1 MTEFVEWL
9 TATHDNFVI
18 EWRRLIDQ
26 KWGAA
31 KLPLKVSP
39 QARSSLV
46 ELVLLRGINSQQ
58 KYQNVASCGAV
69 PSCPP

>member
-9 TATHDNFVI
+9 TGTHDNFVI
-18 EWRRLIDQ
+18 AQRRLIDQ

-39 QARSSLV
+39 HLAP
-46 ELVLLRGINSQQ
+46 
-58 KYQNVASCGAV
+58 A
-69 PSCPP
+69 